1 MTRGE
6 YMRKARMDAGLSIV
20 RLAEISGIAQATISL
35 LERKLLRGGWIDTIE
50 ILADALGLSIDE
62 MQLAE
67 DAAFMAANEVLGL
80 GSGRARAFGEAFVR
94 YSNEIA
100 DLVVEDSKADD
111 DIVYAK
117 TVLDRRIR
125 EIVGED
131 NFSPFD
137 ERYGRR

>member
-1 MTRGE
+1 MGKQSAFAPAVPPEVNIQLKIYGRN
-6 YMRKARMDAGLSIV
+6 R
-20 RLAEISGIAQATISL
+20 
-35 LERKLLRGGWIDTIE
+35 
-50 ILADALGLSIDE
+50 

-80 GSGRARAFGEAFVR
+80 GPGRARAFGEAFVR
-94 YSNEIA
+94 YANEIA

-111 DIVYAK
+111 EIVYAK

-125 EIVGED
+125 EIVGEE

>member
-1 MTRGE
+1 MGKQSAFA
-6 YMRKARMDAGLSIV
+6 KAVQREVNIQLQLYG
-20 RLAEISGIAQATISL
+20 RN
-35 LERKLLRGGWIDTIE
+35 R
-50 ILADALGLSIDE
+50 

-80 GSGRARAFGEAFVR
+80 GSGR
-94 YSNEIA
+94 
-100 DLVVEDSKADD
+100 
-111 DIVYAK
+111 
-117 TVLDRRIR
+117 DRRIR

>member
-1 MTRGE
+1 MGKQSAFA
-6 YMRKARMDAGLSIV
+6 KAVQREVNIQLQLYG
-20 RLAEISGIAQATISL
+20 RN
-35 LERKLLRGGWIDTIE
+35 R
-50 ILADALGLSIDE
+50 

-80 GSGRARAFGEAFVR
+80 GSGRARAF
-94 YSNEIA
+94 EIA

-111 DIVYAK
+111 EIVYAK

-125 EIVGED
+125 EIVGEE

>member
-1 MTRGE
+1 MSKQSAFA
-6 YMRKARMDAGLSIV
+6 KAVQREVNIQLQLYG
-20 RLAEISGIAQATISL
+20 RN
-35 LERKLLRGGWIDTIE
+35 R
-50 ILADALGLSIDE
+50 

-67 DAAFMAANEVLGL
+67 DAAFMAANDILGL
-80 GSGRARAFGEAFVR
+80 GAGRAKAFGERFVM
-94 YSNEIA
+94 YVNEIA
-100 DLVVEDSKADD
+100 ELFVEDSVGDKSLE
-111 DIVYAK
+111 YSK

>member
-1 MTRGE
+1 MGKQSAFA
-6 YMRKARMDAGLSIV
+6 KAVQREVNIQLQLYG
-20 RLAEISGIAQATISL
+20 RN
-35 LERKLLRGGWIDTIE
+35 R
-50 ILADALGLSIDE
+50 

-94 YSNEIA
+94 YANEIA

-111 DIVYAK
+111 EIVYAK
-117 TVLDRRIR
+117 AVLDRRIR

-131 NFSPFD
+131 NFSSFD

>member
-1 MTRGE
+1 MGKQSAFA
-6 YMRKARMDAGLSIV
+6 KAVQREVNIQLQLYG
-20 RLAEISGIAQATISL
+20 RN
-35 LERKLLRGGWIDTIE
+35 R
-50 ILADALGLSIDE
+50 

-80 GSGRARAFGEAFVR
+80 GLGRARAFGEAFVR

-111 DIVYAK
+111 EIVYAK

-125 EIVGED
+125 EIVGEE

>member
-1 MTRGE
+1 MGKQSAFA
-6 YMRKARMDAGLSIV
+6 KAVQREVNIQLQLYG
-20 RLAEISGIAQATISL
+20 RN
-35 LERKLLRGGWIDTIE
+35 R
-50 ILADALGLSIDE
+50 

-67 DAAFMAANEVLGL
+67 DAANEVLGL
-80 GSGRARAFGEAFVR
+80 GAGRARAFGEAFVR

-111 DIVYAK
+111 EIVYAK
-117 TVLDRRIR
+117 SVLDRRIR

>member
-1 MTRGE
+1 MGKQSAFA
-6 YMRKARMDAGLSIV
+6 KAVQREVNIQLQLYG
-20 RLAEISGIAQATISL
+20 RN
-35 LERKLLRGGWIDTIE
+35 R
-50 ILADALGLSIDE
+50 

-80 GSGRARAFGEAFVR
+80 GSRAFGEAFVR

-111 DIVYAK
+111 EIVYAK

-125 EIVGED
+125 EIVGEE